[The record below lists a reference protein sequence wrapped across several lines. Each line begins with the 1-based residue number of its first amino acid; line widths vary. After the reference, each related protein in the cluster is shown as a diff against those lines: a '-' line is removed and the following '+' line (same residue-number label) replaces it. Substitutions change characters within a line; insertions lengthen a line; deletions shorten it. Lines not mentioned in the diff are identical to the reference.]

1 MSARF
6 RIQLISATT
15 AAALA
20 ATGVAGVAIVRGFMR
35 AEDPRAMAAGI
46 AADFDRVAA
55 GGAL

>member
-1 MSARF
+1 M
-6 RIQLISATT
+6 
-15 AAALA
+15 
-20 ATGVAGVAIVRGFMR
+20 AIVRGFMR